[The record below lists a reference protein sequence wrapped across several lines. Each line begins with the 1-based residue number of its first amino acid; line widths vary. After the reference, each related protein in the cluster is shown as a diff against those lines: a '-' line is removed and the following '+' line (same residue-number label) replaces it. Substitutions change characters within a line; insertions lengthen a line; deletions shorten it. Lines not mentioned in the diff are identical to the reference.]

1 MRPAIIPA
9 MSAPPLADLH
19 LHSDCSD
26 GRLAPAALVDF
37 AAARGVRH
45 LALTD
50 HDTVA
55 GLGEAETAC
64 AGTGLRFTPGV
75 EATAQWRGQSIHVIG
90 LGLRA
95 DEPVLRAHL
104 EDLCRRRRERLLAI
118 GERLA
123 RRARLPDAPAIAA
136 RVCAE
141 AVVPTRTHLARA
153 LVCAGAAADL
163 DAAFRRLLGRD
174 GPGHVPGDWP
184 ALEATIAVLR
194 GAGAQV
200 VLAHPHRYRLSGG
213 ALRNLA
219 AEFAVLGGHA
229 LEVSLGNMARAD
241 LDRLATLARR
251 CGLAASCGSDFH
263 DPALPWNTPGRFAKL
278 PADLEPV
285 SGRL

>member
-1 MRPAIIPA
+1 
-9 MSAPPLADLH
+9 MSTPPLADLH

-37 AAARGVRH
+37 AAARGVGH

-55 GLGEAETAC
+55 GLGEAAAAC
-64 AGTGLRFTPGV
+64 AATDLRFTPGV

-95 DEPVLRAHL
+95 DEPALGAHL
-104 EDLCRRRRERLLAI
+104 EDLRRRRRERLLAI

-136 RVCAE
+136 RICAE
-141 AVVPTRTHLARA
+141 AAVPTRTHLARA
-153 LVCAGAAADL
+153 LVGAGAAADL

-184 ALEATIAVLR
+184 ALDATIAVLR